1 MFWFP
6 IYSMRCGRESPL
18 LWQEIVSAWNEVSPA
33 CVWKHMGTLT
43 ISMESFGTR
52 AVGWAQVHGT
62 PKRRKVAVVPATES
76 KLMPFVPAVKVVAA
90 PVATDAAE
98 LHVADLP
105 RLRDSRGTLLPPYQ
119 EAHVDRFAEGS
130 AGGEDWR
137 GSATAA
143 PVPVDAAKA
152 AELDALHRVVYACM
166 NGDSAAWQQLV
177 TSQHRRVYGI
187 CYRFTGSP
195 TDAED
200 LTQDVFLKVY
210 RNLAGFDPEK
220 GAFTT
225 WLTTLTRNL
234 LVDHF
239 RRTRQDRA
247 TDSLDESARE
257 GEDGPTMADRLADVR
272 PNQLHRIAQMEL
284 RARIQ
289 HALKQLS
296 PELREAVILRDL
308 QDMDYKEIAAVLR
321 VPEGTVKSRISRGR
335 AEMARMLGRTEGQ
348 VM

>member
-1 MFWFP
+1 
-6 IYSMRCGRESPL
+6 
-18 LWQEIVSAWNEVSPA
+18 
-33 CVWKHMGTLT
+33 MGTVTMPITMTMGLPGGRW
-43 ISMESFGTR
+43 SARGRS
-52 AVGWAQVHGT
+52 A
-62 PKRRKVAVVPATES
+62 
-76 KLMPFVPAVKVVAA
+76 KLLDERLKGSPPEILLASR
-90 PVATDAAE
+90 AAE
-98 LHVADLP
+98 ELLP
-105 RLRDSRGTLLPPYQ
+105 VTLLGAELPVVRDNRGTLLPL
-119 EAHVDRFAEGS
+119 HGDGSLLRTAEEP
-130 AGGEDWR
+130 ANREPWR
-137 GSATAA
+137 ADSVVA
-143 PVPVDAAKA
+143 PAVDAAKA
-152 AELDALHRVVYACM
+152 AEIDALHRLVYACM
-166 NGDSAAWQQLV
+166 RGDGAAWQQLV
-177 TSQHRRVYGI
+177 VSQHRRVYGI

-210 RNLAGFDPEK
+210 RNLTGFDPAK

-247 TDSLDESARE
+247 TDSLDESSRE
-257 GEDGPTMADRLADVR
+257 GEDGPTMADRLADTR
-272 PNQLHRIAQMEL
+272 PNQMQQVAQAEL
-284 RARIQ
+284 RVRIQ

-308 QDMDYKEIAAVLR
+308 QDMDYKEIAAVLK

-335 AEMARMLGRTEGQ
+335 AEMARMLGRTEGK